1 MAHIGES
8 RVLATH
14 PIHTNTQ
21 QVLHLL
27 LESAHDFSQGAGLRQ
42 MQRVAYTFPCACH
55 VKDARLRRRQPGA
68 VRP

>member
-1 MAHIGES
+1 MHPMAHIGES

-27 LESAHDFSQGAGLRQ
+27 LESA
-42 MQRVAYTFPCACH
+42 
-55 VKDARLRRRQPGA
+55 
-68 VRP
+68 